1 MFDPTECSSCHAR
14 IVGCLTVN
22 GKWMPVDPEP
32 REDGNLVLVE
42 SQRTSRPPWSMREVA
57 ALNQWQSG
65 HGHPFTCSNR
75 NDGGHRTTTDLGVLV
90 ATGQGWTCPDCD
102 YTQDWAHGFMVGLS
116 ASGVP
121 GVRVLRKGEV
131 VEGPR
136 YVSHFS
142 TCPQANIHRKR

>member
-22 GKWMPVDPEP
+22 GKWMPVDAVPVEG
-32 REDGNLVLVE
+32 GNLVLVDG
-42 SQRTSRPPWSMREVA
+42 A
-57 ALNQWQSG
+57 GAL
-65 HGHPFTCSNR
+65 
-75 NDGGHRTTTDLGVLV
+75 
-90 ATGQGWTCPDCD
+90 
-102 YTQDWAHGFMVGLS
+102 
-116 ASGVP
+116 P